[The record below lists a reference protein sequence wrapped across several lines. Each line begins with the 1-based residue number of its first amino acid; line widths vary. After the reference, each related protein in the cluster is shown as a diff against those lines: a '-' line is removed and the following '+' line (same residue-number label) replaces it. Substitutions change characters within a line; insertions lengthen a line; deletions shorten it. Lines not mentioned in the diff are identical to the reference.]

1 MPHRWTGLAF
11 FAAVLA
17 CAAPL
22 GLHAQAQ
29 SPLFRADANIVVLQ
43 VTVTATQNRQ
53 VPDLKAE
60 DFTVFED
67 GRPQQIQIFSQAKEP
82 LALSL
87 MLDASQSMDE
97 SIGMAQDAAI
107 QFARKLRPFDRA
119 EVLAFN
125 NRVQVLQPFAP
136 HSPELEMA
144 IRQASVGGTTSL
156 YTALYVA
163 LREFDATRPPPGEI
177 RRHAIVLL
185 SDGED
190 TSSSV
195 PFDEVFDLARR
206 SDVSIYTIGLG
217 MKPSTDPHV
226 PNPGA
231 YVLKQFASTTGGRAI
246 FVDRAE
252 DLAPVYGQVA
262 DELATQYTLAYTP
275 PVAHRDGRWHSITVR
290 VNRENCTARTRTG
303 YLAGQ

>member
-1 MPHRWTGLAF
+1 MPHTRWSR
-11 FAAVLA
+11 FAVVFGVLA
-17 CAAPL
+17 SAPPL
-22 GLHAQAQ
+22 LSQ
-29 SPLFRADANIVVLQ
+29 SAPTRFRAESNVVVLQ
-43 VTVTATQNRQ
+43 VTVTATAGRQ
-53 VPDLKAE
+53 VPDLKVE

-107 QFARKLRPFDRA
+107 QFSRKLRPTDMA

-125 NRVQVLQPFAP
+125 NRVQVLQSFAP
-136 HSPELEMA
+136 HSPELEA
-144 IRQASVGGTTSL
+144 AVRQASVGGTTAL
-156 YTALYVA
+156 YSALYVA
-163 LREFDATRPPPGEI
+163 LRSFDARRPPAGEI

-190 TSSSV
+190 TSSLI

-206 SDVSIYTIGLG
+206 SNVSIYTIGLG
-217 MKPSTDPHV
+217 LKTSINPHV

-231 YVLKQFASTTGGRAI
+231 YILKQFATTTGGRAI

-252 DLAPVYGQVA
+252 QLAPVYGQVA
-262 DELATQYTLAYTP
+262 EELTTQYTLAYTP
-275 PVAHRDGRWHSITVR
+275 SAAHRDGRWHNLAVR